1 VPWTIAN
8 IHTGRIPTL
17 LLAGAEA
24 NNFLSMV
31 PACLLS
37 QYQVRYITGGDIYD
51 YYDSASASINA
62 SASFD
67 MNASVGGVGMIPEP
81 ESYAMLLAGLGLISM
96 VARRRSRTANTSVS

>member
-62 SASFD
+62 SASFYGSGD
-67 MNASVGGVGMIPEP
+67 KEVSALIP
-81 ESYAMLLAGLGLISM
+81 MLHLP
-96 VARRRSRTANTSVS
+96 